1 MVCLRRTGAPPVVSG
16 TPVDAH
22 TRLYVP
28 PVPEFRIEA
37 VHVPAGD
44 TATLAPASGT
54 AILLVVQGG
63 GTMEVEGTEG
73 EVIPGG
79 MCYSTC
85 HHGHRC
91 VMGTALC
98 RCIFTCSFI
107 VLCFWA
113 RSCGPQV
120 PYARHLVVVTYYRI
134 EGVGVAGGA
143 GVRIYVS
150 LTCPHL
156 PPTPK
161 LGSIQFHVYPD
172 AFPPRTVV
180 GRCCD
185 RRGTVLCAAGWR
197 WQHAEERAL

>member
-1 MVCLRRTGAPPVVSG
+1 LVVCLRRTGAPPVVSG

-44 TATLAPASGT
+44 TAALAPASGT

-73 EVIPGG
+73 EVISGG
-79 MCYSTC
+79 VCYSTC
-85 HHGHRC
+85 HHGHRY

-98 RCIFTCSFI
+98 RCIFTCSII

-120 PYARHLVVVTYYRI
+120 PYARHLVVVTYYCI

-150 LTCPHL
+150 LRVAL
-156 PPTPK
+156 PAPLVPQSSCLSHSTLILMFSPE
-161 LGSIQFHVYPD
+161 D
-172 AFPPRTVV
+172 
-180 GRCCD
+180 CCVQ
-185 RRGTVLCAAGWR
+185 VLRSARDSPLCSWLALAAR
-197 WQHAEERAL
+197 